1 MEELEKLLE
10 EIRKY
15 LYNEVSFATGRSD
28 LCFHLLSNRII
39 ERNELRVSIPDM
51 VKFLN
56 GITQL
61 ECIKNIILNKRCS
74 RISFLNI
81 SFDIMLKGETNH
93 INVQV
98 NDNYLNKKILL
109 TIDEEYSIEEDFDRI
124 LNLCAEHK
132 FDKFVGIHVSK
143 YKQFRAV

>member
-1 MEELEKLLE
+1 MKELLE
-10 EIRKY
+10 QIRKY
-15 LYNEVSFATGRSD
+15 LYNEVSFAAYRTDKYFS
-28 LCFHLLSNRII
+28 LLSNRIK

-56 GITQL
+56 GLMGLNNIKEIT
-61 ECIKNIILNKRCS
+61 LNRRCS
-74 RISFLNI
+74 RISFLDI
-81 SFDIMLKGETNH
+81 SFDIMLKGETSH
-93 INVQV
+93 INVQI
-98 NDNYLNKKILL
+98 NDNCINKKILL
-109 TIDEEYSIEEDFDRI
+109 TVDGEYSTEEDFDRI